1 MSETQVRPSA
11 PRGRGSSRGGRGTR
25 TGQRGG
31 SRNTINGNY
40 HQKIENVPIISYED
54 EGELGELKRLYSSKL
69 TTIKEMFPD
78 WTDEDIVFALHET
91 SGDLESTI
99 ERITEGNISQ
109 WGEVKKKS
117 KDRSRSKVKEPA
129 SAGSS
134 DATNVPVGRG
144 GRGGRGGFESARGGR
159 GRGSD
164 RGRRGGRGGSSGPA
178 NGLRHKKASDT
189 QDHSWDGPV
198 SIPTEESLIWAT
210 PINRPPGSENSSVD
224 ISGTAPT
231 TAAEVSGQREA
242 PLGPNAGLTEENVK
256 ASTATSEASKKTWA
270 SMFAKPAP
278 TPVLKK
284 TPPAPSPQHV
294 PAPPLAPV
302 ETPEPQTAEPDVPPA
317 PPALTNP
324 ETTLAEETPEPEL
337 VPPTVLNPTKPDE
350 DPTPKDDLTEVN
362 LEKVLDTSAP
372 APTTTV
378 ASTIDSAKDS
388 RSGTGSVSPFV
399 STPTSRPP
407 TSGYATSAHKATGPG
422 TRTSSFQR
430 RVLDQREAVV
440 MPGNHAVDRAAVQFG
455 SLGLNGADDSDVDE
469 DREEAE
475 TRTQPPQHS
484 PAAHPVASL
493 PPAPQHQPITPI
505 QTAVETVPTPRQAP
519 GLPAAPH
526 QQQAVPPQQP
536 SPQPPLAPQSMVHQ
550 TSQGSHQYGQF
561 GRYGQQAL
569 PQDQPSATQKQYE
582 SFGQQSQTQQAQQVQ
597 QAQQQPTQS
606 QPAQHAPAQQQQYE
620 GYPSHS
626 QAQHAQPQHH
636 QPTHAGAFS
645 SAGNEY
651 SSYYTSDQSRGLQNY
666 YATPYGQQNAQSQQ
680 DAGAAQQRSS
690 SGFGGTPADP
700 PSQFQTTQ
708 AQQTQPRYGQTTE
721 AHTGGQTTP
730 NPTLPGQQPQGVQ
743 PQQPHIQHPQSQA
756 GGQGAYPYGH
766 PYYPYQNPAYAAYL
780 SQVGVSSPSD
790 AATQDYVKGQVE
802 RYGPAYLMYDEQF
815 SGYNSAY
822 GASFGGKGAMYGQQP
837 HQGYGISPQTSF
849 EHSST
854 PAGVGGF
861 GQPSLHTRDNALG
874 AGLGDYGRSG
884 SAQPTQTQQHSTGS
898 GAFAGIPDVFGR
910 SGFQAQNQQLGQ
922 QQNNQQGSNE
932 DSLKP
937 FSDSKPSTSGPS
949 PSLNQPGRPGS
960 ATNNTIGGPS
970 QTGQPSQTTLP
981 PQSQSQPGF
990 SGYPS
995 HHLHGSQAAQYGGL
1009 SGLGGHGAQGQNHQN
1024 SGYGNYGAGFG
1035 SGYYGSSGRGGW
1047 GGNYGG
1053 H

>member
-1 MSETQVRPSA
+1 MSETQVRSSA
-11 PRGRGSSRGGRGTR
+11 PRGRGSSRGRGSR
-25 TGQRGG
+25 TGPRGG
-31 SRNTINGNY
+31 SRNTTNGDY
-40 HQKIENVPIISYED
+40 HQKTENVPTTSYED

-69 TTIKEMFPD
+69 TTIKEMFPG
-78 WTDEDIVFALHET
+78 WTNEDIVFALHET
-91 SGDLESTI
+91 NGDLESTI
-99 ERITEGNISQ
+99 ERITEGMSLHRYWLF

-117 KDRSRSKVKEPA
+117 KDRSRSKVKEPTSTG
-129 SAGSS
+129 SADVSN
-134 DATNVPVGRG
+134 APVGRG
-144 GRGGRGGFESARGGR
+144 GRSGRGGFEGARGGR

-164 RGRRGGRGGSSGPA
+164 RGRRGGRGGSSGPT
-178 NGLRHKKASDT
+178 NGLRHKKGSDV
-189 QDHSWDGPV
+189 QEGSWDGPV
-198 SIPTEESLIWAT
+198 SIPTEESLAWAA
-210 PINRPPGSENSSVD
+210 PVSRPPESENSSVD
-224 ISGTAPT
+224 TPGIAPIA
-231 TAAEVSGQREA
+231 AAEGSRQRE
-242 PLGPNAGLTEENVK
+242 LLQGSNAAHIEENTK
-256 ASTATSEASKKTWA
+256 GSATATEASKKTWA

-278 TPVLKK
+278 APVSRK
-284 TPPAPSPQHV
+284 PPPVPSPQHV
-294 PAPPLAPV
+294 LVQPLAPV
-302 ETPEPQTAEPDVPPA
+302 EALEPQSTEPDVPSAPSTLADPETSPAGKTPEPEPAQPA
-317 PPALTNP
+317 PPAASNP
-324 ETTLAEETPEPEL
+324 A
-337 VPPTVLNPTKPDE
+337 KPDE
-350 DPTPKDDLTEVN
+350 TPPPKGDLTEVN

-378 ASTIDSAKDS
+378 ASVIDGAKDS
-388 RSGTGSVSPFV
+388 RSGTGRISPYV

-407 TSGYATSAHKATGPG
+407 TSGYVASAHKAAGPG

-469 DREEAE
+469 EREEAE
-475 TRTQPPQHS
+475 TRAQPPQHS
-484 PAAHPVASL
+484 PVAHPITSL
-493 PPAPQHQPITPI
+493 PPAPQHQPLTPM
-505 QTAVETVPTPRQAP
+505 QSTVETVPTPRQAP

-526 QQQAVPPQQP
+526 QQQAAPPQQP
-536 SPQPPLAPQSMVHQ
+536 SPQPPHAPQSMAHQ
-550 TSQGSHQYGQF
+550 TSQGSHPQYGQF
-561 GRYGQQAL
+561 SRYGQQAL
-569 PQDQPSATQKQYE
+569 PQDQPSAMQKQYE
-582 SFGQQSQTQQAQQVQ
+582 SFSQQTQTQQAQQ
-597 QAQQQPTQS
+597 AQPTQPQSS
-606 QPAQHAPAQQQQYE
+606 QPQPAQQQQYE

-626 QAQHAQPQHH
+626 QAQQAQPQHH

-645 SAGNEY
+645 SAGNDY
-651 SSYYTSDQSRGLQNY
+651 SSYYTSDQSRNY
-666 YATPYGQQNAQSQQ
+666 YASPYGQQNTQSQQ

-700 PSQFQTTQ
+700 PSQFPTTQ
-708 AQQTQPRYGQTTE
+708 AQQTQPRYGQTAD
-721 AHTGGQTTP
+721 AHTGGHTTP
-730 NPTLPGQQPQGVQ
+730 NPTLPGQQPQNVQ

-790 AATQDYVKGQVE
+790 AATQDYVKCQIE
-802 RYGPAYLMYDEQF
+802 RFGPAYLMYDEQF

-854 PAGVGGF
+854 PANIAGF
-861 GQPSLHTRDNALG
+861 GQPSLHARDGALG
-874 AGLGDYGRSG
+874 AGLGDYSRSG
-884 SAQPTQTQQHSTGS
+884 SAQPVQTQQHSTGS
-898 GAFAGIPDVFGR
+898 GAFDVFGR
-910 SGFQAQNQQLGQ
+910 SNFQAQNQQLGQ
-922 QQNNQQGSNE
+922 QQNSQQGGNE

-937 FSDSKPSTSGPS
+937 FSDSKPSASGPS

-960 ATNNTIGGPS
+960 ATNNTLGGPG
-970 QTGQPSQTTLP
+970 QTGQPGQTALP

-990 SGYPS
+990 GGYPS

-1024 SGYGNYGAGFG
+1024 SGYGGYGAGFG